1 MRAFDE
7 WMKVTHPDEF
17 ELPPDPDEDVEWG
30 YRQAVEMLKTG
41 PKSQRLVLANGLL
54 KFFREHPDGGNAW
67 KRREPVN
74 D

>member
-17 ELPPDPDEDVEWG
+17 KLPPDPDQDFEWG
-30 YRQAVEMLKTG
+30 YRQAVGILKTG
-41 PKSQRLVLANGLL
+41 PQSQRLVLANGLL

-67 KRREPVN
+67 KRRER
-74 D
+74 